1 MKWSA
6 AQPHAI
12 RPFLGV
18 AIADFRP
25 FLIRLLR
32 LAIEHP
38 DQGLS
43 FAFGCRL
50 HGGAERL
57 GHVGA
62 DREVDHPE
70 AGILA
75 LTRVS
80 SALAGANETLITAVE
95 QQYFLIAC
103 CIRAQ

>member
-32 LAIEHP
+32 LAVEHP
-38 DQGLS
+38 DQRLS
-43 FAFGCRL
+43 FALGCRL
-50 HGGAERL
+50 HGGTERL

-62 DREVDHPE
+62 NREVNHPE
-70 AGILA
+70 AWILA
-75 LTRVS
+75 LPRVS
-80 SALAGANETLITAVE
+80 SALADANETLVPTVK
-95 QQYFLIAC
+95 QQLFLIAC
-103 CIRAQ
+103 CIRS